1 VSEIR
6 APLRNGCM
14 AHANPYTCGVQATGN
29 PAPTGDNAV
38 SPAVSTP
45 APETLLVALM
55 RLVRL
60 VKRGNDAPIEPA
72 LHYVLHTV
80 ACSGPTRLSDLAGQV
95 QLDVSTVSRHVR
107 ALETSGYLERAS
119 DPDDR
124 RAALVSVT
132 ETGNRVLEEAA
143 ARRRARLDAV
153 LAQWPADDVHT
164 LERLLDQLAKDL
176 EAETFA
182 PPGA

>member
-1 VSEIR
+1 
-6 APLRNGCM
+6 M
-14 AHANPYTCGVQATGN
+14 QATGSS
-29 PAPTGDNAV
+29 AQTGEPTTA
-38 SPAVSTP
+38 STP
-45 APETLLVALM
+45 APEILLVALM

-107 ALETSGYLERAS
+107 ALETSGYLGRAS

-132 ETGNRVLEEAA
+132 EIGNRVLEEAA

-153 LAQWPADDVHT
+153 LSQWPADDVHT

-176 EAETFA
+176 EAETST
-182 PPGA
+182 PPGP

>member
-1 VSEIR
+1 
-6 APLRNGCM
+6 M
-14 AHANPYTCGVQATGN
+14 QATGN
-29 PAPTGDNAV
+29 PAPTGEPGG
-38 SPAVSTP
+38 SPSASGP

-107 ALETSGYLERAS
+107 ALETSGYLGRVT

-132 ETGNRVLEEAA
+132 EVGNRVLEEAA
-143 ARRRARLDAV
+143 ARRRARIDAV
-153 LAQWPADDVHT
+153 LSQWPADDVHT

-176 EAETFA
+176 EAETST
-182 PPGA
+182 PPGP